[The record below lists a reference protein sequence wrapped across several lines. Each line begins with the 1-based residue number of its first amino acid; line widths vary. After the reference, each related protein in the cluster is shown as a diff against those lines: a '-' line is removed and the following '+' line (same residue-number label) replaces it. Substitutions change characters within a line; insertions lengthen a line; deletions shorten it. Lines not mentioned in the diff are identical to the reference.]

1 MHASDVSATAVAT
14 QAKSDRRLASIDGLR
29 GLAALSVFVF
39 HGWLYT
45 MPEPSASNRSTVGDY
60 AVHELR
66 LGLVLFFVL
75 SGYLL
80 SRPWFAAALDER
92 RRPDLRR
99 YLRARLARIG
109 PAYYAAL
116 IGSIGLLY
124 GLSGT
129 PGLRLPPAGELPLFF
144 VFAQNTS
151 PSSVMKLNPPMWSLA
166 VEVGFYAL
174 LPVIGWLAVRLP
186 PRRRAQALIPL
197 SLLALGIAWNWWIA
211 GLGMGMTFSKT
222 LVAMLPYFAL
232 GMLGALALH
241 ARSPSSAARRTM
253 IAAGVACV
261 LADATV
267 KAAVPAAGIDA
278 TDVFVVVRDV
288 LSAVGFALIIA
299 AAAAAPRGGLLGNR
313 VLAGLGTISY
323 GFYLWHVPVIVSLRG
338 HGLLPLDPV
347 LGTLVALVPTIAVS
361 TLSWFA
367 LERPIIAWAKRRNDR
382 ERVERRRVAE
392 RRISGS
398 GGVDRRGG
406 AREVGTV
413 RA

>member
-1 MHASDVSATAVAT
+1 MQGSDVTATAGAA
-14 QAKSDRRLASIDGLR
+14 QAKSDRRMASIDGLR

-45 MPEPSASNRSTVGDY
+45 MPEPSASNRSTFGDY

-92 RRPDLRR
+92 RPPDLRR
-99 YLRARLARIG
+99 YLRARVARIA

-116 IGSIGLLY
+116 IGSIGLLW

-129 PGLRLPPAGELPLFF
+129 PGLRLPPAGELPLYF

-151 PSSVMKLNPPMWSLA
+151 PASVMKLNPPMWSLA
-166 VEVGFYAL
+166 VEVSFYAL
-174 LPVIGWLAVRLP
+174 LPVIGWLAMRVA

-211 GLGMGMTFSKT
+211 GLGLGMTFSKT
-222 LVAMLPYFAL
+222 LAAMLPYFAL
-232 GMLGALALH
+232 GMLAALVLH
-241 ARSPSSAARRTM
+241 GRRPDTAACRAM
-253 IAAGVACV
+253 IAGGLACV
-261 LADATV
+261 LADATI

-278 TDVFVVVRDV
+278 THVFVVVRDL

-299 AAAAAPRGGLLGNR
+299 AAASAPEGRLLGNR
-313 VLAGLGTISY
+313 LLTSLGTISY
-323 GFYLWHVPVIVSLRG
+323 GFYLWHVPVLVFLRG
-338 HGLLPLDPV
+338 HDLLPPDPV
-347 LGTLVALVPTIAVS
+347 LGTLVALAPVVAVS
-361 TLSWFA
+361 ALSWVT
-367 LERPIIAWAKRRNDR
+367 LERPIIAWAARRNER
-382 ERVERRRVAE
+382 ERAQRPRTAAQRG
-392 RRISGS
+392 SGG

-406 AREVGTV
+406 AREVGTA